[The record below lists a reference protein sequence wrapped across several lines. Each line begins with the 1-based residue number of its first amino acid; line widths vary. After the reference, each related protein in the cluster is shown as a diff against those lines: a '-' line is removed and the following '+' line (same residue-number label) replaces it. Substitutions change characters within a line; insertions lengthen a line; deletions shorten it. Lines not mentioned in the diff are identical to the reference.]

1 MARSPQ
7 AIARD
12 QISAIYAP
20 IQDRLTKVETKLG
33 ELAQVK
39 FPFLSKMLAHVY
51 GSTGK
56 RARPA
61 ITLLAASFH
70 PHDEYKSE
78 VMATA
83 VELLHIATLIHDD
96 TVDNSDTRRGRAT
109 ISSLFGKDIAVL
121 VGDYVFASSATFV
134 CDTGHVGVIRRF
146 SETIMELSS
155 GELRERVSA
164 HDPSQTLDDYYKRI
178 YNKTASLFSTAGET
192 GAVLSG
198 APDEQVAALKE
209 YSCELGM
216 AFQIVDDILDFQ
228 GDEAEIGKP
237 VGSDLAHGIMT
248 LPAFIAVDRQP
259 VDNPITEFLAC
270 PERADELLPRAVSLV
285 RQPETIAEAYAEAE
299 RRCDIAR
306 RALKVLPDTP
316 ARSSLH
322 GLLDYIVVRRS

>member
-1 MARSPQ
+1 MAHSPQ
-7 AIARD
+7 GTARD
-12 QISAIYAP
+12 RISAIYAP
-20 IQDRLTKVETKLG
+20 IEDRLARVEMKLE
-33 ELAQVK
+33 ELANVK
-39 FPFLSKMLAHVY
+39 FPFLSKMLTHVY

-70 PHDEYKSE
+70 PHDQYKSE

-96 TVDNSDTRRGRAT
+96 TVDDSDTRRGRAT

-155 GELRERVSA
+155 GELHERVSA
-164 HDPSQTLDDYYKRI
+164 YDPAQTLDDYFGRI

-192 GAVLSG
+192 GAILSG
-198 APDEQVAALKE
+198 APDNEIAALKK

-228 GDEAEIGKP
+228 GDEDEIGKP
-237 VGSDLAHGIMT
+237 VGSDLSHGIMT
-248 LPAFIAVDRQP
+248 LPAFIAAERNHRDDP
-259 VDNPITEFLAC
+259 VRAYLENGACDDALLA
-270 PERADELLPRAVSLV
+270 EAVALV
-285 RQPETIAEAYAEAE
+285 GQPEVIATAYEEAS

-306 RALKVLPDTP
+306 KALAALPAAPSRD
-316 ARSSLH
+316 SLEQ
-322 GLLDYIVVRRS
+322 LLDYVLHRRS